1 MTKGNFDSILHL
13 MSLAMAAKTWQLG
26 GGGGVVVMVGL
37 LTFGAEG
44 RGVMQNRMI
53 GISIRSLN

>member
-1 MTKGNFDSILHL
+1 
-13 MSLAMAAKTWQLG
+13 MAAKTWQLG